1 MKVIGGEVPLSLEQ
15 PKLRNT
21 VVPAPQ
27 YKPSGCPPGGYII
40 TELGVKGVA
49 QFFKKW
55 SPMCPEENMMA
66 SNNKRC
72 CVGGEVAQMRVS

>member
-27 YKPSGCPPGGYII
+27 YKPGGCPPGGYII
-40 TELGVKGVA
+40 NELGVKGVA
-49 QFFKKW
+49 QFF
-55 SPMCPEENMMA
+55 
-66 SNNKRC
+66 
-72 CVGGEVAQMRVS
+72 